1 MKLKDLMSGQPV
13 QISPEETVAVAAR
26 TLARCNIGCLPV
38 CDQSGVLKGMVTD
51 RDLVIRCLASGKKP
65 EDTKVWEIMTTG
77 VVAAEPEMETV
88 AAAQLMG
95 RRQIRRLPVVE
106 QGKLCGMVSLGDL
119 ANHHESANEAA
130 EALTG
135 ISSNLSVRD

>member
-26 TLARCNIGCLPV
+26 TLARCNIGSLPV
-38 CDQSGVLKGMVTD
+38 CGQGGVLKGMVTD
-51 RDLVIRCLASGKKP
+51 RDLVIRCLAAGKKP

-77 VVAAEPEMETV
+77 VISAEPEMPAG
-88 AAAQLMG
+88 AAAHLMG
-95 RRQIRRLPVVE
+95 RHQIRRLPVVE
-106 QGKLCGMVSLGDL
+106 QGRLCGMVSLGDL
-119 ANHHESANEAA
+119 AKHQESAYDAA
-130 EALTG
+130 DALTD

>member
-26 TLARCNIGCLPV
+26 TLARCNIGSLPV
-38 CDQSGVLKGMVTD
+38 CGQSGVLKGVVTD
-51 RDLVIRCLASGKKP
+51 RDLVIRCLAAGKKP

-77 VVAAEPEMETV
+77 VISAEPEMAV
-88 AAAQLMG
+88 GLAASLMG
-95 RRQIRRLPVVE
+95 KHQIRRLPVVE

-119 ANHHESANEAA
+119 AKHEESAHAA
-130 EALTG
+130 ADALAG
-135 ISSNLSVRD
+135 ISNNLSVRD

>member
-1 MKLKDLMSGQPV
+1 MKLKDLMTAQPV
-13 QISPEETVAVAAR
+13 QISPEETVTVAAR
-26 TLARCNIGCLPV
+26 TLARCNIGSLPV

-77 VVAAEPEMETV
+77 VVSAEPEMEAVT
-88 AAAQLMG
+88 AAHLMG
-95 RRQIRRLPVVE
+95 RQQIRRLPVVE
-106 QGKLCGMVSLGDL
+106 QGRLCGMVSLGDL
-119 ANHHESANEAA
+119 ANHRESAVNAA
-130 EALTG
+130 EALTD

>member
-26 TLARCNIGCLPV
+26 TLARCNIGSLPV
-38 CDQSGVLKGMVTD
+38 CGQGGVLKGMVTD
-51 RDLVIRCLASGKKP
+51 RDLVIRCLAAGKKP

-77 VVAAEPEMETV
+77 VISAEPEMPAG
-88 AAAQLMG
+88 AAASLMG
-95 RRQIRRLPVVE
+95 KHQIRRLPVVE
-106 QGKLCGMVSLGDL
+106 QGRLCGMVSLGDL
-119 ANHHESANEAA
+119 AKHQESAYDAA
-130 EALTG
+130 DALTD

>member
-1 MKLKDLMSGQPV
+1 MKLKDLMSTQPV

-26 TLARCNIGCLPV
+26 TLARCNIGSLPV

-51 RDLVIRCLASGKKP
+51 RDLVIQCMASGKKP
-65 EDTKVWEIMTTG
+65 EQTKVWEIMTTG
-77 VVAAEPEMETV
+77 VVSAAPEMDTA

-95 RRQIRRLPVVE
+95 RQQIRRLPVVE
-106 QGKLCGMVSLGDL
+106 QGRLCGMVSLGDL
-119 ANHHESANEAA
+119 ARAGESARDAA
-130 EALTG
+130 GALAD